1 MTRYFYLHGFAS
13 GPESAKAKY
22 LRGCFQRLGLELI
35 CPDLNEPDFSSLT
48 FSRQVAQVE
57 AQLTDE
63 PTIVI
68 GSSLGGLTAAWLG
81 QRNPQIQKLVLLA
94 PAFEFLA
101 QWLPRM
107 DDSALAQWQQAGF
120 RPVYHWRDRDFRP
133 LHWQFV
139 EDLHRWRDQDLQRSL
154 PTLILHGTADE
165 VIDFAA
171 SERFAVQRPWVTL
184 QALTSDHA
192 LGNVS
197 SQIWRACRQFAE
209 LSVCDR
215 GALSEKSIPGN
226 RLS

>member
-13 GPESAKAKY
+13 GPDSAKAKF
-22 LRGCFQRLGLELI
+22 LRGCFQRRGLDLI

-57 AQLTDE
+57 TQLTDE

-81 QRNPQIQKLVLLA
+81 QRNPQISKLVLLA
-94 PAFEFLA
+94 PAFEFLS
-101 QWLPRM
+101 QWLPRL
-107 DDSALAQWQQAGF
+107 DPSALTQWQQTGS
-120 RPVYHWRDRDFRP
+120 RSVYHWRDRDFRP

-139 EDLHRWRDQDLQRSL
+139 EDLHHWRDQDLQRSL

-171 SERFAVQRPWVTL
+171 SDRFAAQRPWVRL

-197 SQIWRACRQFAE
+197 SQIWRACQQFAD
-209 LSVCDR
+209 LAPRDR
-215 GALSEKSIPGN
+215 SASESKTAPSD